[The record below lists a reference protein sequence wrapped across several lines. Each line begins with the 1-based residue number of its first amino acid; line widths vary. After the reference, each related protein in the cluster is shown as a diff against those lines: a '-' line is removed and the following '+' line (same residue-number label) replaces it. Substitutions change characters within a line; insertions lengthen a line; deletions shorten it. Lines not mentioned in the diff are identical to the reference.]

1 MRESSLTRDEAFAA
15 LGLPAGAT
23 EDQVLEAFRVLSEDY
38 GVRIANAP
46 TNALKRTYQEK
57 LEQLR
62 AAIVV
67 LVPNRGNVVAADL
80 PAREPVK
87 SEAPRFQVL
96 PAEPSV
102 ETDEERPHGAR
113 RIWFRVFIAMG
124 VLALGIMV
132 LMIANS
138 GHVEPNGDS
147 STMGASESLWVATLS
162 GKNSTYL
169 RQLPVTDIEFVFEN
183 ATSRTV
189 AVEWYSVA
197 WINVNGQFQIFH
209 AGDVG
214 MAPNWQPVEV
224 EGGKA
229 VSFGALGKGRLLGFW
244 ASATFVGDDAAYYLA
259 GSGLDAPN
267 GRYRLTLE

>member
-1 MRESSLTRDEAFAA
+1 MRDPSLSRDEAFAA
-15 LGLPAGAT
+15 LGLPVGAT

-87 SEAPRFQVL
+87 SESPRFQTQ
-96 PAEPSV
+96 PAEQSV
-102 ETDEERPHGAR
+102 ETEEKQAKKGR
-113 RIWFRVFIAMG
+113 RFWVGMLITVG
-124 VLALGIMV
+124 VLALGIV
-132 LMIANS
+132 FLMIANTWPDQDHS
-138 GHVEPNGDS
+138 DS
-147 STMGASESLWVATLS
+147 ATMRPLDSLRVATLS
-162 GKNSTYL
+162 GKGMQSIG
-169 RQLPVTDIEFVFEN
+169 QLPVTDIEFVFEN
-183 ATSRTV
+183 ATSRRI

-197 WINVNGQFQIFH
+197 WVDENDQFQIFH

-229 VSFGALGKGRLLGFW
+229 VAFGVLGKGRLLGFW

-267 GRYRLTLE
+267 GRYRLTFE